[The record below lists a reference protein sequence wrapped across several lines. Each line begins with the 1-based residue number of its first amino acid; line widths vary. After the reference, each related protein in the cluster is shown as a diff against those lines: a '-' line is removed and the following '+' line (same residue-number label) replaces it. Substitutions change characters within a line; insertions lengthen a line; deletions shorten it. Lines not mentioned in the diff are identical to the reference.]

1 MDVLIKN
8 IDERL
13 YKALKAKTS
22 LKGVSVGEAINDAI
36 RLWLE
41 SESRHVNDKRFWDAV
56 YEGKYALF
64 CDGQFVG
71 AFESE
76 DRMLEETK
84 KYTKCYA
91 MHKNWMSGEGEL
103 VGAF

>member
-1 MDVLIKN
+1 MEVLIKN

-13 YKALKAKTS
+13 YRALKAKAS
-22 LKGVSVGEAINDAI
+22 LKGISVGEAINDAI

-41 SESRHVNDKRFWDAV
+41 SESRHINDKRFWDAV

-76 DRMLEETK
+76 DRMLEEAK

-91 MHKNWMSGEGEL
+91 MHKSWMGGEGEL
-103 VGAF
+103 VGIF